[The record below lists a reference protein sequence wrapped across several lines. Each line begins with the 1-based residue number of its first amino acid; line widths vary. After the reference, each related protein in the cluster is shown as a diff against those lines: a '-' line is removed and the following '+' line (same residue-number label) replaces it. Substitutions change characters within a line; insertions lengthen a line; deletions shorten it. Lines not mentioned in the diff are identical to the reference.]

1 MTILEKIPEHLG
13 IIIDG
18 NRRWAEEKGLPSFE
32 GHRRGLDNVKRI
44 GDWCYEKRVKIITF
58 YAFSIEN
65 WNRTKIEVA
74 YLMKLLEGAV
84 SGKYLADL
92 NEKKIQLRVIGQ
104 KERLSKSLQYKII
117 KAEKSTRN
125 NKNGIL
131 NLAVSYGG
139 RAEIVQAI
147 KNIIKNKTAAEQITE
162 DLISENLWTRGLP
175 SPDLI
180 IRTGGEQRLSNFLT
194 WQSIYSELYFT
205 DKYWPDFNE
214 NDLDKAFFDFS
225 QRERRLG
232 K

>member
-92 NEKKIQLRVIGQ
+92 NEKKIQLQVIGQ